1 MNRIFHYQITENEQ
15 GTTVLDFLRK
25 KGFSRHILSSMKAD
39 KEALTRNGQRIGGRE
54 QLLAG
59 DHFRVRLLETVDS
72 DGIVPVSMPLSI
84 LYEDEDILVINK
96 PADMPV
102 HPSIGNYTNTLAN
115 GVAAYLDAKD
125 EHSPFRCINR
135 LDRDTSGTLILAKN
149 AFSLERSM
157 DEGTSGIECDN
168 YQGGVLATELLIEKG
183 CRKLMFIGGVSAGV
197 DIHMPGDL
205 REVAF
210 RDICKNRNEENVVM
224 VTDNRLFDSLE
235 YYEYVRQALVD
246 NPEVD
251 GVFASSDVIGAYV
264 LQACADL
271 GIKVPEQLKIVGFD
285 DVNIAQFTS
294 PGLTTIHQ
302 PVEQMAEMA
311 VAAIAQID
319 EGKMVPTKAVFPVT
333 LVERGT
339 T

>member
-1 MNRIFHYQITENEQ
+1 MATLKDVAKASGLTVGTVSRVLNNRGYISDKTREKVYQVMKELNYQPNETARALSKQKSNTIGVILPNIEHPYFAKVLSRLVREAAKRGYRIMLFVSRYKEEREEQCIEMCKSERVTGVVLCSGSFETEKFED
-15 GTTVLDFLRK
+15 LDF
-25 KGFSRHILSSMKAD
+25 
-39 KEALTRNGQRIGGRE
+39 
-54 QLLAG
+54 
-59 DHFRVRLLETVDS
+59 
-72 DGIVPVSMPLSI
+72 PLI
-84 LYEDEDILVINK
+84 
-96 PADMPV
+96 
-102 HPSIGNYTNTLAN
+102 T
-115 GVAAYLDAKD
+115 
-125 EHSPFRCINR
+125 
-135 LDRDTSGTLILAKN
+135 
-149 AFSLERSM
+149 LERSM

-246 NPEVD
+246 NPDVD

-302 PVEQMAEMA
+302 PVEQMAELA

-319 EGKMVPTKAVFPVT
+319 EGKVVPTKTVFPVT